1 MILDY
6 IGKIFLVLGILF
18 FIAALYHL
26 YKNDVLETISGVKE
40 FEQAQEVYNQK
51 LNESRKVFDDLNKK
65 NINRGGDTGEVKI
78 LSELSII
85 PAKSD
90 ASRELEDLEAL
101 YKQAEKR
108 IQKEDKMLGEE
119 KTSFLDEEE
128 QTTYLDDEKTSFL
141 EDEFV
146 DEDKTSFLEED
157 DEKTSFLEVEDE
169 KTDFLDS
176 DEEKTMFL
184 DEEKTTFL
192 EEEEEKTSFLEVDDE
207 KTEFLSD
214 EEEKTTFLD

>member
-6 IGKIFLVLGILF
+6 VSKIFLALGILF
-18 FIAALYHL
+18 FLAALYHL

-40 FEQAQEVYNQK
+40 FEQAQEIYNQK
-51 LNESRKVFDDLNKK
+51 LDESRKVFDNLDKK

-108 IQKEDKMLGEE
+108 MQEEDKPFDEE
-119 KTSFLDEEE
+119 KTSFLEEE
-128 QTTYLDDEKTSFL
+128 DERTDFL
-141 EDEFV
+141 P
-146 DEDKTSFLEED
+146 
-157 DEKTSFLEVEDE
+157 VEDE

-184 DEEKTTFL
+184 EDSEEKTAFL
-192 EEEEEKTSFLEVDDE
+192 EEDDEKTSFLETDDE

-214 EEEKTTFLD
+214 EDEKTTFLD

>member
-6 IGKIFLVLGILF
+6 VSKIFLVLGVLF
-18 FIAALYHL
+18 FLAALYHL

-40 FEQAQEVYNQK
+40 FEQAQEIYNQK
-51 LNESRKVFDDLNKK
+51 LDESRKVFDDLDKK

-78 LSELSII
+78 LSELNII

-108 IQKEDKMLGEE
+108 IREEDEQLDEE
-119 KTSFLDEEE
+119 KTSFLEEE
-128 QTTYLDDEKTSFL
+128 DEKTDFL
-141 EDEFV
+141 P
-146 DEDKTSFLEED
+146 
-157 DEKTSFLEVEDE
+157 VEDE
-169 KTDFLDS
+169 KTDFLNS

-184 DEEKTTFL
+184 EESEEKTTFL
-192 EEEEEKTSFLEVDDE
+192 EESDEKTAFLGVEDE
-207 KTEFLSD
+207 KTEFLSED
-214 EEEKTTFLD
+214 EGKTTFLE

>member
-6 IGKIFLVLGILF
+6 VSKIFFALGILF

-40 FEQAQEVYNQK
+40 FEQAQEIYNQK
-51 LNESRKVFDDLNKK
+51 LDESRKVFDDLDKK

-108 IQKEDKMLGEE
+108 MQKEDKMLGEE

-176 DEEKTMFL
+176 DEEKTTFL
-184 DEEKTTFL
+184 EDSNEKTAFLDVDDEKTDFLSDDEEKTTFL
-192 EEEEEKTSFLEVDDE
+192 E
-207 KTEFLSD
+207 
-214 EEEKTTFLD
+214 

>member
-6 IGKIFLVLGILF
+6 IGKIFLVLGVLF

-51 LNESRKVFDDLNKK
+51 LDESRKVFDDLNKK

-108 IQKEDKMLGEE
+108 MQEEDKMLGEE
-119 KTSFLDEEE
+119 KT
-128 QTTYLDDEKTSFL
+128 TYLDTEEEKTGFL
-141 EDEFV
+141 ED

-157 DEKTSFLEVEDE
+157 DEKTSFLEV
-169 KTDFLDS
+169 
-176 DEEKTMFL
+176 
-184 DEEKTTFL
+184 
-192 EEEEEKTSFLEVDDE
+192 DDE

-214 EEEKTTFLD
+214 DDEKTTFLNVEDEKTDFLSDDEEKTTFLE

>member
-1 MILDY
+1 M
-6 IGKIFLVLGILF
+6 LGVLF

-40 FEQAQEVYNQK
+40 FEQAQEIYNQK
-51 LNESRKVFDDLNKK
+51 LDESRKVFDDLNKK

-90 ASRELEDLEAL
+90 ASRELENLEVL

-108 IQKEDKMLGEE
+108 MQEEDKPFDEE
-119 KTSFLDEEE
+119 KTSFLEEE
-128 QTTYLDDEKTSFL
+128 DERTDFL
-141 EDEFV
+141 P
-146 DEDKTSFLEED
+146 
-157 DEKTSFLEVEDE
+157 VEDE
-169 KTDFLDS
+169 KTDFLDA

-184 DEEKTTFL
+184 EDGEEKTTFLEESDEKTAFLGVEDEKTEFLSDDEEKTTFL
-192 EEEEEKTSFLEVDDE
+192 E
-207 KTEFLSD
+207 
-214 EEEKTTFLD
+214 

>member
-6 IGKIFLVLGILF
+6 VSKIFLVLGILF
-18 FIAALYHL
+18 FLAALYHL

-51 LNESRKVFDDLNKK
+51 LDESRKVFDDLNKK

-101 YKQAEKR
+101 YKKAEAR
-108 IQKEDKMLGEE
+108 MNSEQNSESVYEE
-119 KTSFLDEEE
+119 
-128 QTTYLDDEKTSFL
+128 
-141 EDEFV
+141 
-146 DEDKTSFLEED
+146 KTSFLEED
-157 DEKTSFLEVEDE
+157 EKTDFLPVEDE
-169 KTDFLDS
+169 KTDFLDA

-184 DEEKTTFL
+184 EDGEEKTAFLEDSDEKIAFLGVEDEKTEFLSEDDEEKTTFL
-192 EEEEEKTSFLEVDDE
+192 E
-207 KTEFLSD
+207 
-214 EEEKTTFLD
+214 

>member
-6 IGKIFLVLGILF
+6 ISKIFLVLGILF
-18 FIAALYHL
+18 FITALYHL

-40 FEQAQEVYNQK
+40 FEQAQEIYNQK
-51 LNESRKVFDDLNKK
+51 LDESRKVFDDLNKK

-108 IQKEDKMLGEE
+108 MQEEDEQFSEE
-119 KTSFLDEEE
+119 KTSFLEEE
-128 QTTYLDDEKTSFL
+128 DEKTDFL
-141 EDEFV
+141 P
-146 DEDKTSFLEED
+146 
-157 DEKTSFLEVEDE
+157 VEDE
-169 KTDFLDS
+169 KTDFLDA

-184 DEEKTTFL
+184 EDDEEKTTFL
-192 EEEEEKTSFLEVDDE
+192 EDSDEKTAFLDANDE

>member
-6 IGKIFLVLGILF
+6 VSKIFLVLGILF
-18 FIAALYHL
+18 FLAALYHL

-108 IQKEDKMLGEE
+108 MREEDTQHSE
-119 KTSFLDEEE
+119 KTAYLDEEE

-141 EDEFV
+141 EDGFI

-169 KTDFLDS
+169 KTEFLS
-176 DEEKTMFL
+176 D
-184 DEEKTTFL
+184 DNEKTT
-192 EEEEEKTSFLEVDDE
+192 FLEVDDE
-207 KTEFLSD
+207 KTDFLSD
-214 EEEKTTFLD
+214 DEEKTTFLD

>member
-6 IGKIFLVLGILF
+6 VSKIFLVLGVLF
-18 FIAALYHL
+18 FLAALYHL

-40 FEQAQEVYNQK
+40 FEQAQEIYNQK
-51 LNESRKVFDDLNKK
+51 LDESRKVFDDLNKK

-85 PAKSD
+85 PARSD

-101 YKQAEKR
+101 YKQAEKG
-108 IQKEDKMLGEE
+108 IQEEDKELGEE
-119 KTSFLDEEE
+119 KTA
-128 QTTYLDDEKTSFL
+128 YLDTEEEKTSFL
-141 EDEFV
+141 ED

-157 DEKTSFLEVEDE
+157 NEKTSFLEVEDE
-169 KTDFLDS
+169 KTEFLS
-176 DEEKTMFL
+176 D

-192 EEEEEKTSFLEVDDE
+192 DVDDE
-207 KTEFLSD
+207 KTDFLSD
-214 EEEKTTFLD
+214 DEEKTTFLD

>member
-6 IGKIFLVLGILF
+6 VSKIFLVLGVLF
-18 FIAALYHL
+18 FLAALYHL

-40 FEQAQEVYNQK
+40 FEQAQEIYNQK
-51 LNESRKVFDDLNKK
+51 LDESRKVFDDLNKK

-85 PAKSD
+85 PARSD

-108 IQKEDKMLGEE
+108 IQEEDKELGEE
-119 KTSFLDEEE
+119 KTA
-128 QTTYLDDEKTSFL
+128 YLDTEEEKTSFL
-141 EDEFV
+141 ED

-157 DEKTSFLEVEDE
+157 NEKTSFLEVEDK
-169 KTDFLDS
+169 KTELLS
-176 DEEKTMFL
+176 D

-192 EEEEEKTSFLEVDDE
+192 DVDDE
-207 KTEFLSD
+207 KTDFLSD
-214 EEEKTTFLD
+214 DEEKTTFLD

>member
-6 IGKIFLVLGILF
+6 ISKIFLVLGILF
-18 FIAALYHL
+18 FLAALYHL

-40 FEQAQEVYNQK
+40 FEQAQEIYNQK
-51 LNESRKVFDDLNKK
+51 LDESRKVFDDLDKK

-101 YKQAEKR
+101 YKKAEAR
-108 IQKEDKMLGEE
+108 MNSEQNSESVYEE
-119 KTSFLDEEE
+119 
-128 QTTYLDDEKTSFL
+128 
-141 EDEFV
+141 
-146 DEDKTSFLEED
+146 KTSFLEED
-157 DEKTSFLEVEDE
+157 EKTDFLPVEDE
-169 KTDFLDS
+169 KTDFLDA

-184 DEEKTTFL
+184 EESEEKTTFLEDSDEKTAFLGVEDEKTEFLSEDEEKTTFL
-192 EEEEEKTSFLEVDDE
+192 D
-207 KTEFLSD
+207 
-214 EEEKTTFLD
+214 

>member
-6 IGKIFLVLGILF
+6 VSKIFLVLGILF

-51 LNESRKVFDDLNKK
+51 LDESRKVFDDLNKK

-90 ASRELEDLEAL
+90 ASKELEDLEAL

-108 IQKEDKMLGEE
+108 MQEEDKQLDEE
-119 KTSFLDEEE
+119 KTSFLEEE
-128 QTTYLDDEKTSFL
+128 
-141 EDEFV
+141 
-146 DEDKTSFLEED
+146 EDKTDFL
-157 DEKTSFLEVEDE
+157 TVEDE

-184 DEEKTTFL
+184 EDGEEKTTFL
-192 EEEEEKTSFLEVDDE
+192 EEDDEKTSFLETDDE

-214 EEEKTTFLD
+214 DDEKTTFLD

>member
-40 FEQAQEVYNQK
+40 FEQAQEIYNQK
-51 LNESRKVFDDLNKK
+51 LDESRKVFDDLNKK

-108 IQKEDKMLGEE
+108 MQEEDKQLGEE
-119 KTSFLDEEE
+119 KTAYLDEEE

-141 EDEFV
+141 EE
-146 DEDKTSFLEED
+146 
-157 DEKTSFLEVEDE
+157 DEKTDFLPVEDE

-176 DEEKTMFL
+176 DEEKIMFL
-184 DEEKTTFL
+184 EESEEKTTFL
-192 EEEEEKTSFLEVDDE
+192 EAGDEKTAFLGVEDE

>member
-6 IGKIFLVLGILF
+6 VSKIFLVLGVLF
-18 FIAALYHL
+18 FLAALYHL

-40 FEQAQEVYNQK
+40 FEQAQEIYNQK
-51 LNESRKVFDDLNKK
+51 LDESRKVFDDLDKK

-101 YKQAEKR
+101 YKKAEAR
-108 IQKEDKMLGEE
+108 MNNEQNNEFASEE
-119 KTSFLDEEE
+119 KTSFLKE
-128 QTTYLDDEKTSFL
+128 DEKTDFLPVGDEKTDFLSSDEEKTIFL
-141 EDEFV
+141 EDSE
-146 DEDKTSFLEED
+146 EKTTFLED
-157 DEKTSFLEVEDE
+157 DEKTSFLE
-169 KTDFLDS
+169 TDA
-176 DEEKTMFL
+176 
-184 DEEKTTFL
+184 
-192 EEEEEKTSFLEVDDE
+192 E

-214 EEEKTTFLD
+214 EDEKTTFLE

>member
-6 IGKIFLVLGILF
+6 VSKIFLVLGVLF
-18 FIAALYHL
+18 FLAALYYL

-51 LNESRKVFDDLNKK
+51 LDESRKVFDNLDKK

-85 PAKSD
+85 TAKSD

-108 IQKEDKMLGEE
+108 MQEEDEQFSEE
-119 KTSFLDEEE
+119 KTTFLEDS
-128 QTTYLDDEKTSFL
+128 DEKTAFL
-141 EDEFV
+141 GVE
-146 DEDKTSFLEED
+146 
-157 DEKTSFLEVEDE
+157 DEKTEFLSDDKEKTTFLDVEDE
-169 KTDFLDS
+169 KTDFLS
-176 DEEKTMFL
+176 S

-192 EEEEEKTSFLEVDDE
+192 D
-207 KTEFLSD
+207 
-214 EEEKTTFLD
+214 

>member
-1 MILDY
+1 M
-6 IGKIFLVLGILF
+6 VLGILF

-40 FEQAQEVYNQK
+40 FEQAQEIYNQK
-51 LNESRKVFDDLNKK
+51 LDESRKVFDDLNKK

-108 IQKEDKMLGEE
+108 MQEEDKQLGEE
-119 KTSFLDEEE
+119 KTAYLDEEE

-141 EDEFV
+141 EE
-146 DEDKTSFLEED
+146 
-157 DEKTSFLEVEDE
+157 DEKTDFLPVEDE

-176 DEEKTMFL
+176 DEEKIMFL
-184 DEEKTTFL
+184 EESEEKTAFL
-192 EEEEEKTSFLEVDDE
+192 EAGDEKTAFLGVEDE

>member
-40 FEQAQEVYNQK
+40 FEQAQEIYNQK
-51 LNESRKVFDDLNKK
+51 LDESRKVFDDLNKK

-108 IQKEDKMLGEE
+108 MQEEDKQLGEE
-119 KTSFLDEEE
+119 KTAYLDEEE

-141 EDEFV
+141 EE
-146 DEDKTSFLEED
+146 
-157 DEKTSFLEVEDE
+157 DEKTDFLPVEDE

-176 DEEKTMFL
+176 DEEKIMFL
-184 DEEKTTFL
+184 EESEEKTAFL
-192 EEEEEKTSFLEVDDE
+192 EAGDEKTAFLGVEDE

>member
-18 FIAALYHL
+18 FLAALYHL

-40 FEQAQEVYNQK
+40 FEQAQEIYNQK
-51 LNESRKVFDDLNKK
+51 LDESRKVFDDLNKK

-108 IQKEDKMLGEE
+108 MQEEDKELGEE
-119 KTSFLDEEE
+119 KTA
-128 QTTYLDDEKTSFL
+128 YLDTEEEKTSFL
-141 EDEFV
+141 ED

-157 DEKTSFLEVEDE
+157 NEKTSFLEVEDE
-169 KTDFLDS
+169 KTEFLS
-176 DEEKTMFL
+176 D

-192 EEEEEKTSFLEVDDE
+192 DVDDE
-207 KTEFLSD
+207 KTDFLSD
-214 EEEKTTFLD
+214 DEEKTTFLD

>member
-51 LNESRKVFDDLNKK
+51 LDESRKVFDNLDKK

-108 IQKEDKMLGEE
+108 MQEEDKPFDEE
-119 KTSFLDEEE
+119 KTSFLEEE
-128 QTTYLDDEKTSFL
+128 DERTDFL
-141 EDEFV
+141 P
-146 DEDKTSFLEED
+146 
-157 DEKTSFLEVEDE
+157 VEDE
-169 KTDFLDS
+169 KTDFLDA

-184 DEEKTTFL
+184 EDGEEKTTFLEESDEKTAFLGVEDEKTEFLSDDEEKTTFL
-192 EEEEEKTSFLEVDDE
+192 E
-207 KTEFLSD
+207 
-214 EEEKTTFLD
+214 

>member
-6 IGKIFLVLGILF
+6 VSKIFLVLGILF

-40 FEQAQEVYNQK
+40 FEQAQEIYNQK
-51 LNESRKVFDDLNKK
+51 LDESRKVFDDLDKK

-90 ASRELEDLEAL
+90 ASKELEDLEAL

-108 IQKEDKMLGEE
+108 MQEEDKRLSEE
-119 KTSFLDEEE
+119 KTAYLDAEEE
-128 QTTYLDDEKTSFL
+128 QTKYLDDEKTSFL

-146 DEDKTSFLEED
+146 DEDKTVFLEED
-157 DEKTSFLEVEDE
+157 DEKTSFLEVDNEKTEFLSDDKEKTTFLDVEDE
-169 KTDFLDS
+169 KTDFLS
-176 DEEKTMFL
+176 S

-192 EEEEEKTSFLEVDDE
+192 D
-207 KTEFLSD
+207 
-214 EEEKTTFLD
+214 

>member
-1 MILDY
+1 MVLDY
-6 IGKIFLVLGILF
+6 ISKIFLVLGILF
-18 FIAALYHL
+18 FIVALYHL

-51 LNESRKVFDDLNKK
+51 LDESRKVFDDLDKK

-108 IQKEDKMLGEE
+108 IQEEDKELGEE
-119 KTSFLDEEE
+119 KTA
-128 QTTYLDDEKTSFL
+128 YLDTEEEKTSFL
-141 EDEFV
+141 ED

-157 DEKTSFLEVEDE
+157 NEKTSFLEVEDE
-169 KTDFLDS
+169 KTEFLS
-176 DEEKTMFL
+176 D

-192 EEEEEKTSFLEVDDE
+192 DVDDE
-207 KTEFLSD
+207 KTDFLSD
-214 EEEKTTFLD
+214 DEEKTTFLD

>member
-40 FEQAQEVYNQK
+40 FEQAQEIYNQK
-51 LNESRKVFDDLNKK
+51 LDESRKVFDNLNKK

-108 IQKEDKMLGEE
+108 MQEEDRQ
-119 KTSFLDEEE
+119 LDEE
-128 QTTYLDDEKTSFL
+128 
-141 EDEFV
+141 
-146 DEDKTSFLEED
+146 KTSFLEED
-157 DEKTSFLEVEDE
+157 GERTDFLPVEDE
-169 KTDFLDS
+169 KTDFLGS

-184 DEEKTTFL
+184 EDSEEKTTFL
-192 EEEEEKTSFLEVDDE
+192 EDSDEKTAFLSVEDE

-214 EEEKTTFLD
+214 DEEKTTFLD

>member
-6 IGKIFLVLGILF
+6 VSKIFLVLGVLF
-18 FIAALYHL
+18 FLAALYHL

-51 LNESRKVFDDLNKK
+51 LDESRKVFDNLDKK

-108 IQKEDKMLGEE
+108 MQEEDKPFDEE
-119 KTSFLDEEE
+119 KTSFLEE
-128 QTTYLDDEKTSFL
+128 
-141 EDEFV
+141 
-146 DEDKTSFLEED
+146 
-157 DEKTSFLEVEDE
+157 EDE
-169 KTDFLDS
+169 KTDFLPVDDEKTDFLDA

-184 DEEKTTFL
+184 EDGEEKTTFLEESDEKTAFLGVEDEKTEFLSDDEEKTTFL
-192 EEEEEKTSFLEVDDE
+192 E
-207 KTEFLSD
+207 
-214 EEEKTTFLD
+214 

>member
-6 IGKIFLVLGILF
+6 VSKIFLVLGVLF
-18 FIAALYHL
+18 FLAALYHL

-40 FEQAQEVYNQK
+40 FEQAQEIYNQK
-51 LNESRKVFDDLNKK
+51 LDESRKVFDNLNKK

-108 IQKEDKMLGEE
+108 IQEEDKELGEE
-119 KTSFLDEEE
+119 KTA
-128 QTTYLDDEKTSFL
+128 YLDTEEEKTSFL
-141 EDEFV
+141 ED

-157 DEKTSFLEVEDE
+157 NEKTSFLEVEDE
-169 KTDFLDS
+169 KTEFLS
-176 DEEKTMFL
+176 D

-192 EEEEEKTSFLEVDDE
+192 DVDDE
-207 KTEFLSD
+207 KTDFLSD
-214 EEEKTTFLD
+214 DEEKTTFLD

>member
-6 IGKIFLVLGILF
+6 ISKIFLVLGILF
-18 FIAALYHL
+18 FISALYHL

-51 LNESRKVFDDLNKK
+51 LDESRKVFDDLDKK

-108 IQKEDKMLGEE
+108 MQEEDEQFSEE
-119 KTSFLDEEE
+119 KTSFLEEE
-128 QTTYLDDEKTSFL
+128 DEKTDFL
-141 EDEFV
+141 P
-146 DEDKTSFLEED
+146 
-157 DEKTSFLEVEDE
+157 VEDE
-169 KTDFLDS
+169 KTDFLDA

-184 DEEKTTFL
+184 EDGEEKTTFL
-192 EEEEEKTSFLEVDDE
+192 EESDEKTAFLGIEDE

-214 EEEKTTFLD
+214 DEEKTTFLD

>member
-6 IGKIFLVLGILF
+6 IGKIFLVLGVLF

-40 FEQAQEVYNQK
+40 FEQAQEIYNQK
-51 LNESRKVFDDLNKK
+51 LDESRKVFDDLNKK

-108 IQKEDKMLGEE
+108 MQEKDEQFGEE
-119 KTSFLDEEE
+119 
-128 QTTYLDDEKTSFL
+128 
-141 EDEFV
+141 
-146 DEDKTSFLEED
+146 KTSFLEED
-157 DEKTSFLEVEDE
+157 DEKTDFLSVEDE
-169 KTDFLDS
+169 KTDFLDA

-184 DEEKTTFL
+184 EESEEKTTFL
-192 EEEEEKTSFLEVDDE
+192 EDSDEKTAFLGAEDE

-214 EEEKTTFLD
+214 EDEEKTTFLD

>member
-6 IGKIFLVLGILF
+6 VSKIFLVLGILF

-40 FEQAQEVYNQK
+40 FEQAQEIYNQK
-51 LNESRKVFDDLNKK
+51 LDESRKVFDDLDKK

-85 PAKSD
+85 PAKSN

-108 IQKEDKMLGEE
+108 MQEEDKQFDEE
-119 KTSFLDEEE
+119 KTSFLEEE
-128 QTTYLDDEKTSFL
+128 DERTDFL
-141 EDEFV
+141 PV
-146 DEDKTSFLEED
+146 K
-157 DEKTSFLEVEDE
+157 DE
-169 KTDFLDS
+169 KTDFLSS
-176 DEEKTMFL
+176 DEEKTIFL
-184 DEEKTTFL
+184 EDSEEKTTFL
-192 EEEEEKTSFLEVDDE
+192 EDSEEKTAFLGVEDE
-207 KTEFLSD
+207 KTEFLSEDD
-214 EEEKTTFLD
+214 EGKTTFLD

>member
-6 IGKIFLVLGILF
+6 VSKIFLALGILF
-18 FIAALYHL
+18 FLAALYHL

-51 LNESRKVFDDLNKK
+51 LDESRKVFDDLNKK

-101 YKQAEKR
+101 YKQAKKR
-108 IQKEDKMLGEE
+108 MQEEDEQFSEE
-119 KTSFLDEEE
+119 KTSFLEK
-128 QTTYLDDEKTSFL
+128 DDEKTDFL
-141 EDEFV
+141 PA
-146 DEDKTSFLEED
+146 
-157 DEKTSFLEVEDE
+157 EDE
-169 KTDFLDS
+169 KTDFLDA

-184 DEEKTTFL
+184 EDSEEKTTFL
-192 EEEEEKTSFLEVDDE
+192 EDDEKTSFLEVDDE

-214 EEEKTTFLD
+214 EEEKTTFLN

>member
-6 IGKIFLVLGILF
+6 VSKIFLVLGVLF
-18 FIAALYHL
+18 FLAALYHL

-51 LNESRKVFDDLNKK
+51 LDESRKVFDNLDKK

-108 IQKEDKMLGEE
+108 MQEEDKPFDEE
-119 KTSFLDEEE
+119 KTSFLEEE
-128 QTTYLDDEKTSFL
+128 DERTDFL
-141 EDEFV
+141 P
-146 DEDKTSFLEED
+146 
-157 DEKTSFLEVEDE
+157 VEDE
-169 KTDFLDS
+169 KTDFLDA

-184 DEEKTTFL
+184 ENSEEKTTFL
-192 EEEEEKTSFLEVDDE
+192 EDDEKTSFLEVDDE

-214 EEEKTTFLD
+214 EEEKTTFLN

>member
-6 IGKIFLVLGILF
+6 ISKIFLVLGVLF
-18 FIAALYHL
+18 FLAALYHL

-51 LNESRKVFDDLNKK
+51 LDESRKVFDDLDKK

-108 IQKEDKMLGEE
+108 MQEEDKEFDEE
-119 KTSFLDEEE
+119 KTSFLEEE
-128 QTTYLDDEKTSFL
+128 DERTDFLPVEDEKTDFLSSDEEKTIFL
-141 EDEFV
+141 EDSE
-146 DEDKTSFLEED
+146 EKTTFLED
-157 DEKTSFLEVEDE
+157 DEKTSFLE
-169 KTDFLDS
+169 T
-176 DEEKTMFL
+176 
-184 DEEKTTFL
+184 
-192 EEEEEKTSFLEVDDE
+192 DDE

-214 EEEKTTFLD
+214 EDEKTTFLE

>member
-6 IGKIFLVLGILF
+6 VSKIFLVLGVLF
-18 FIAALYHL
+18 FLAALYHL

-40 FEQAQEVYNQK
+40 FEQAQEIYNQK
-51 LNESRKVFDDLNKK
+51 LDESRKVFDDLNKK

-108 IQKEDKMLGEE
+108 IQEEDKELGEE
-119 KTSFLDEEE
+119 KTA
-128 QTTYLDDEKTSFL
+128 YLDTEEEKTSFL
-141 EDEFV
+141 ED

-157 DEKTSFLEVEDE
+157 NEKTSFLEVEDE
-169 KTDFLDS
+169 KTEFLS
-176 DEEKTMFL
+176 D

-192 EEEEEKTSFLEVDDE
+192 DVDDE
-207 KTEFLSD
+207 KTDFLSD
-214 EEEKTTFLD
+214 DEEKTTFLD

>member
-6 IGKIFLVLGILF
+6 VSKIFLVLGVLF
-18 FIAALYHL
+18 FLAALYHL

-40 FEQAQEVYNQK
+40 FEQAQEIYNQK
-51 LNESRKVFDDLNKK
+51 LDKSRKVFDDLNKK

-85 PAKSD
+85 PARSD

-108 IQKEDKMLGEE
+108 IQEEDKELGEE
-119 KTSFLDEEE
+119 KTA
-128 QTTYLDDEKTSFL
+128 YLDTEEEKTSFL
-141 EDEFV
+141 ED

-157 DEKTSFLEVEDE
+157 NEKTSFLEVEDE
-169 KTDFLDS
+169 KTEFLS
-176 DEEKTMFL
+176 D

-192 EEEEEKTSFLEVDDE
+192 DVDDE
-207 KTEFLSD
+207 KIDFLSD
-214 EEEKTTFLD
+214 DEEKTTFLD

>member
-6 IGKIFLVLGILF
+6 IGKIFLVLGVLF

-40 FEQAQEVYNQK
+40 FEQAQEIYNQK
-51 LNESRKVFDDLNKK
+51 LDESRKVFDDLNKK

-108 IQKEDKMLGEE
+108 MQEEDRQIDEE
-119 KTSFLDEEE
+119 KTTFLDEEE

-141 EDEFV
+141 EDN
-146 DEDKTSFLEED
+146 EDKTSFLEED
-157 DEKTSFLEVEDE
+157 N
-169 KTDFLDS
+169 
-176 DEEKTMFL
+176 
-184 DEEKTTFL
+184 
-192 EEEEEKTSFLEVDDE
+192 EKTSFLEVDDKNTEFLSDDDE
-207 KTEFLSD
+207 KTTFLDVEGEKTDFLSD
-214 EEEKTTFLD
+214 EEEKTTFLE